1 MNDSANLKT
10 LLLLRHAKSSWEKLN
25 INDHDRSLNKRGKKD
40 APKMGKVI
48 KELDIVPDVIIS
60 SSAKRAMDTAKLI
73 AENCKHKK
81 NIEKNPLLYA
91 STLENYI
98 DVISMVSDYHQK
110 VLVVGH
116 NPIIEEL
123 VNKFIN
129 QMEIIPTC
137 TLVQL
142 SLNIKS
148 WKLLNGLNYK
158 DVNLIRILRPKEMSI

>member
-1 MNDSANLKT
+1 MNDSANQKT
-10 LLLLRHAKSSWEKLN
+10 LLLLRHAKSSWKKLN
-25 INDHDRSLNKRGKKD
+25 ITDLDRSLNKRGKKD

-116 NPIIEEL
+116 DPIIEEL

-148 WKLLNGLNYK
+148 WKLLDGLSYK
-158 DVNLIRILRPKEMSI
+158 DVNLIRILKPKEMSL

>member
-1 MNDSANLKT
+1 MNGGANQKT
-10 LLLLRHAKSSWEKLN
+10 LLLLRHAKSSWKKLN
-25 INDHDRSLNKRGKKD
+25 ITDHDRLLNERGKKD

-48 KELDIVPDVIIS
+48 KELDIVPDLIIS
-60 SSAKRAMDTAKLI
+60 SPAKRAMDTAKLV
-73 AENCKHKK
+73 AENCKYKK

-98 DVISMVSDYHQK
+98 DVISIVSDYHQK

-123 VNKFIN
+123 VIKFIN
-129 QMEIIPTC
+129 RMEIIPTC

-142 SLNIKS
+142 SLNIQS
-148 WKLLNGLNYK
+148 WKLLDGLNYK
-158 DVNLIRILRPKEMSI
+158 DVNLVRILRPKEMGI

>member
-40 APKMGKVI
+40 SPKMGKVI

-73 AENCKHKK
+73 AENCKYKK
-81 NIEKNPLLYA
+81 NIEMNPLLYA
-91 STLENYI
+91 STLVNYI
-98 DVISMVSDYHQK
+98 DVINMVSDYHQK

-129 QMEIIPTC
+129 RMEIIPTC

-142 SLNIKS
+142 SLNVKS
-148 WKLLNGLNYK
+148 WKLLDGLSYK
-158 DVNLIRILRPKEMSI
+158 DVNLIRILKPKEMSL

>member
-1 MNDSANLKT
+1 MNGSANQKT
-10 LLLLRHAKSSWEKLN
+10 LLLLRHAKSGWKKLN
-25 INDHDRSLNKRGKKD
+25 LTDHDRSLNKRGKKD

-48 KELDIVPDVIIS
+48 KELDIVPDLIIS
-60 SSAKRAMDTAKLI
+60 SPAKRAMDTAKLV
-73 AENCKHKK
+73 AENCKYKK

-98 DVISMVSDYHQK
+98 DVIHMVSDYYQK

-123 VNKFIN
+123 VIKFIN
-129 QMEIIPTC
+129 RMEIIPTC

-142 SLNIKS
+142 SLNIQS
-148 WKLLNGLNYK
+148 WKLLDELNYK
-158 DVNLIRILRPKEMSI
+158 DVNLIRILRPKEMDI

>member
-1 MNDSANLKT
+1 MNGSANQKT
-10 LLLLRHAKSSWEKLN
+10 LLLLRHAKSIWKKLN
-25 INDHDRSLNKRGKKD
+25 LTDHDRLLNERGKKD

-48 KELDIVPDVIIS
+48 KELDIVPDLIIS
-60 SSAKRAMDTAKLI
+60 SPAKRAMDTAKLV
-73 AENCKHKK
+73 AENCKYKK

-98 DVISMVSDYHQK
+98 DVIHMVSDYYQK

-123 VNKFIN
+123 VIKFIN
-129 QMEIIPTC
+129 RMEIIPTC

-142 SLNIKS
+142 SLNIQS
-148 WKLLNGLNYK
+148 WKLLDGLNYK
-158 DVNLIRILRPKEMSI
+158 DVNLIRILRPKEMDI